1 MTAFLRRRSLLQG
14 LAGGAFVLVAP
25 RALADLGSRLDAA
38 LAERFGERRPE
49 QGGVELELSRL
60 VENGN
65 SVAVTVRASPD
76 EPTPAAL
83 HLFMPRNPEPW
94 GTSFQ
99 VAPPALAE
107 FSTRIRLAGTQDVM
121 AVAEWAD
128 GRLGA
133 TAVSVMVTL
142 GACADDLYLEF

>member
-1 MTAFLRRRSLLQG
+1 MTRNLKRRRVLAT
-14 LAGGAFVLVAP
+14 LAGSAGFCLLP
-25 RALADLGSRLDAA
+25 RAFGGLEARLDAA
-38 LAERFGERRPE
+38 LAERFGERRPDG
-49 QGGVELELSRL
+49 GGVELEISRL

-65 SVAVTVRASPD
+65 SVAVTVRAAAD
-76 EPTPAAL
+76 EPPPSAL

-94 GTSFQ
+94 GTTFR
-99 VAPPALAE
+99 VEPPALPE

-121 AVAEWAD
+121 AVAEWPD

-133 TAVSVMVTL
+133 AAVAVMVTL

>member
-1 MTAFLRRRSLLQG
+1 MTAPLRRRSLLKG
-14 LAGGAFVLVAP
+14 LAGSAFVLVVP
-25 RALADLGSRLDAA
+25 RALADLDTRLEAA
-38 LAERFGERRPE
+38 LSERFGERRPQ

-65 SVAVTVRASPD
+65 SVAVTVRAASG
-76 EPTPAAL
+76 EPAPAAL

-107 FSTRIRLAGTQDVM
+107 FSTRIRLAGTQDVL

-133 TAVSVMVTL
+133 MAASVMVTL